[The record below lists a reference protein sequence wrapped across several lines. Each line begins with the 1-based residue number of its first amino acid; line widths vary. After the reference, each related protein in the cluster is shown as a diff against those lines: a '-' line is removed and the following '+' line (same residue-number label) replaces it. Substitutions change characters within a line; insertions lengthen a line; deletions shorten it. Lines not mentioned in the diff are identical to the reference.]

1 MTKSDRA
8 ARVERLAA
16 SAALRSADA
25 ESRAR
30 RAIMKLENADEP
42 ISFVAV
48 ARSGRVSTSFLYQHR
63 DLRQQIL
70 DRRRSGASPRR
81 PDAESASAASVRVK
95 LQVVL
100 QRNRELAE
108 ELALLRTENE
118 VLRSRVLELGH
129 QHRSSPTA

>member
-1 MTKSDRA
+1 MTASDRA

-16 SAALRSADA
+16 SAAARSADA

-30 RAIMKLENADEP
+30 RAIMKLENADAP

-70 DRRRSGASPRR
+70 DRRGPGASPRR
-81 PDAESASAASVRVK
+81 SDPESASAASLRVK
-95 LQVVL
+95 LQVAL
-100 QRNRELAE
+100 QRNREQAE
-108 ELALLRTENE
+108 ELAVLRTENE

-129 QHRSSPTA
+129 QHRSFPTA

>member
-48 ARSGRVSTSFLYQHR
+48 ARIGRVSTSFLYQHR

-81 PDAESASAASVRVK
+81 PDAESASVASLRLK
-95 LQVVL
+95 LQVAL

-108 ELALLRTENE
+108 ELAVLRTENA
-118 VLRSRVLELGH
+118 VLRSRVLELGR